1 MSATALSGQRRNGSE
16 PVTVRSAVPL
26 SARLADP
33 VPVGLAGFGLT
44 TFMLSM
50 IEVGA
55 ISKSALPVVLGSALA
70 YGGIL
75 QLLAG
80 MWAFV
85 RHNTFA
91 AVALGSYGA
100 FWISFWALNTF
111 YLSKIPA
118 HEQNSALA
126 LFLLCWAFF
135 SFYMWIVS
143 FRVNLAVMLVFLTLW
158 PAYLLLG
165 LGTAN
170 ASSALVHLGGAF
182 GLATAVIAWYVSF
195 AETLHSTLGRAVAP
209 LVPFGSKVVD
219 EPPHE
224 VREYEPVTEMT
235 GAPTS

>member
-1 MSATALSGQRRNGSE
+1 MSTATHNPQRNGTQ
-16 PVTVRSAVPL
+16 PVTVKPAVPL

-55 ISKSALPVVLGSALA
+55 VSKTALPIVLGSALA

-100 FWISFWALNTF
+100 FWISYWALNTF
-111 YLSKIPA
+111 YLKTIPGS
-118 HEQNSALA
+118 EQASALG
-126 LFLLCWAFF
+126 LFLISWAVF

-143 FRVNLAVMLVFLTLW
+143 FGVNMAVMLVFLTLW

-165 LGTAN
+165 LGTVN
-170 ASSALVHLGGAF
+170 ASASLTHIGGAF
-182 GLATAVIAWYVSF
+182 GIATALLAWYVSF

-209 LVPFGSKVVD
+209 LIPFGTKVVD
-219 EPPHE
+219 QPPHALS
-224 VREYEPVTEMT
+224 EYEPV
-235 GAPTS
+235 A

>member
-1 MSATALSGQRRNGSE
+1 MRPAI
-16 PVTVRSAVPL
+16 PL

-55 ISKSALPVVLGSALA
+55 LSKSALPVVLGSALA

-111 YLSKIPA
+111 YLQKIPA
-118 HEQNSALA
+118 HEQSSALA
-126 LFLLCWAFF
+126 LFLICWAVF

-143 FRVNLAVMLVFLTLW
+143 FRVNLAVMLIFLTLW

-165 LGTAN
+165 LGTVN
-170 ASSALVHLGGAF
+170 GSSLLTHIGGAF
-182 GLATAVIAWYVSF
+182 GIATAVLAWYVSF
-195 AETLHSTLGRAVAP
+195 ADTLHNTIGRAVLP
-209 LVPFGSKVVD
+209 LIPLGSKVVD
-219 EPPHE
+219 EPPHTLDAY
-224 VREYEPVTEMT
+224 RISSEPAAT
-235 GAPTS
+235 PR

>member
-1 MSATALSGQRRNGSE
+1 MSTTASGVRHNGSE
-16 PVTVRSAVPL
+16 PVTIRAAVPL

-50 IEVGA
+50 IEVGL

-100 FWISFWALNTF
+100 FWISYWALNTF

-118 HEQNSALA
+118 SEQASALG
-126 LFLLCWAFF
+126 LFLISWAVF

-143 FRVNLAVMLVFLTLW
+143 FRVNVAVMLVFLTLW

-165 LGTAN
+165 LGTVD
-170 ASSALVHLGGAF
+170 ASATLTHIGGGF
-182 GLATAVIAWYVSF
+182 GIATALIAWYVSF
-195 AETLHSTLGRAVAP
+195 AETLNTTIGDSVAP
-209 LVPFGSKVVD
+209 LVPLGSKVVD
-219 EPPHE
+219 QSPHP
-224 VREYEPVTEMT
+224 VRDYEPLSQPAGSTN
-235 GAPTS
+235 

>member
-1 MSATALSGQRRNGSE
+1 MSATTASARHNGSD

-26 SARLADP
+26 PARLADP

-55 ISKSALPVVLGSALA
+55 ISKTALPVVLGSALA

-100 FWISFWALNTF
+100 FWISYWALNTF
-111 YLSKIPA
+111 YLNRIPSA
-118 HEQNSALA
+118 EQNSALG
-126 LFLLCWAFF
+126 LFLISWAVF

-143 FRVNLAVMLVFLTLW
+143 VRVSVGVMLVFLTLW

-165 LGTAN
+165 LGTVN
-170 ASSALVHLGGAF
+170 ASATLTHIGGAF
-182 GLATAVIAWYVSF
+182 GIATALLAWYVSF
-195 AETLHSTLGRAVAP
+195 AETLHNTIGRAVAP

-219 EPPHE
+219 EPPHS
-224 VREYEPVTEMT
+224 VREYQPVAET
-235 GAPTS
+235 AAAQNR

>member
-1 MSATALSGQRRNGSE
+1 MSATVANARHNGSE
-16 PVTVRSAVPL
+16 QITVKSAVPL

-55 ISKSALPVVLGSALA
+55 ISKTALPVVLGSALA
-70 YGGIL
+70 YGGLL

-100 FWISFWALNTF
+100 FWISYWALNTF
-111 YLSKIPA
+111 YLSKIPGS
-118 HEQNSALA
+118 EQASALG
-126 LFLLCWAFF
+126 LFLISWAVF

-143 FRVNLAVMLVFLTLW
+143 FRVNVGVMLVFLTLW

-165 LGTAN
+165 LGTVN
-170 ASSALVHLGGAF
+170 ASAGLTHVGGAF
-182 GLATAVIAWYVSF
+182 GIATALLAWYVSF
-195 AETLHSTLGRAVAP
+195 AETLHNTLGRAVAP
-209 LVPFGSKVVD
+209 LVPLGSKVVD
-219 EPPHE
+219 EPPHP
-224 VREYEPVTEMT
+224 VSEYEPVAEPA
-235 GAPTS
+235 GVRNGK